1 MRAAILTYHSQNING
16 RDYRSNDHVALREDL
31 ALIGALGRPL
41 VAVRAIVDA
50 LLGLADPAAV
60 DGAVALSCDDGT
72 LFDWHDRDHPVHGP
86 QRSFANLIADA
97 ADRAGRSA
105 PVLTAFVVASPA
117 ARREIDA
124 GCYGGIPYSDDDW
137 WVPASASGRVAIENH
152 SWDHAHTC
160 VGTIRQREQRK
171 GTFLGIDNPDD
182 ADAQVRAA
190 ADFIDAR
197 LPARRTTLFAYPYG
211 AASDYLADEYFPRYR
226 DEHRVDAAFTDGAAI
241 VTEATDRWRVPRF
254 VCGLHWRSAGQL
266 AAILHRLAG

>member
-72 LFDWHDRDHPVHGP
+72 LFDWHDRDHPVHGR

-105 PVLTAFVVASPA
+105 PVRTAFVVASPA

-137 WVPASASGRVAIENH
+137 WVPASASGRVVIENH

-226 DEHRVDAAFTDGAAI
+226 DEHRVDAAFTDEPAI